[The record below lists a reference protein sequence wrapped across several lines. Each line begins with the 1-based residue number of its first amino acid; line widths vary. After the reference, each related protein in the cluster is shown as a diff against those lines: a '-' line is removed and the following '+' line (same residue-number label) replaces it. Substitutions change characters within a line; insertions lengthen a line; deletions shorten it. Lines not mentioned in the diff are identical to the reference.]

1 MSKYGA
7 VFGSPAM
14 IIALF
19 AVAGIIV
26 GFLIIQMLKNK
37 RRKQSNQD
45 NFEPAKTVIQSDDVK
60 SYSCLCGFKTTK
72 MNYFSNH
79 LRMSKKG
86 KHALLKEKKVVIPQ
100 AASQATPQVITQA
113 AAAGTYAAM
122 AFTARGITFPKI
134 DSPMGRPL
142 YLGTSMPGHHGSH
155 YMVREIGEGK
165 YEAYDPR
172 ELPFDAAETPSRC
185 YKATH
190 VYDLIRALFANK
202 YGLLDKINYLIM
214 GLLIVCSFFILL
226 TLIDKV
232 GK

>member
-1 MSKYGA
+1 MSKYSA
-7 VFGSPAM
+7 VFSSTPM

-19 AVAGIIV
+19 VVAGIIV
-26 GFLIIQMLKNK
+26 GFLIIQRMKNK
-37 RRKQSNQD
+37 RQKSANQD
-45 NFEPAKTVIQSDDVK
+45 NFEPAKAAEVAEAKTYTCI
-60 SYSCLCGFKTTK
+60 CGFKTTK
-72 MNYFSNH
+72 AIAFSGH
-79 LRMSKKG
+79 VRMSKKG
-86 KHALLKEKKVVIPQ
+86 KHALLKEKKVIIPQ
-100 AASQATPQVITQA
+100 AIPRVGPQIATQVAST
-113 AAAGTYAAM
+113 GTYAAM